1 MKTRSLFLAAA
12 FAFFLTGC
20 SGYTA
25 SGYLQVPDTA
35 RLKALGGAASNLRPG
50 QGTLEFGMKPVMF
63 ANDVVLKVG
72 QSTIEAEVPKTAYDG
87 STFLVQGAANALPF
101 DMSVAWTERHG
112 EQVTR
117 DEHVECRGPGYCEGP
132 VSRTYC
138 SPDGSGRQSCRSE
151 TRYEYGYFSNCPG
164 TMPVRNLY
172 QIYRY
177 GVTANL
183 LVPHSTM
190 DVLATFKGQTT
201 ANERLL
207 KTEREGMCQ
216 SRL

>member
-1 MKTRSLFLAAA
+1 MKTTSLLILAALMLL
-12 FAFFLTGC
+12 LTGC

-25 SGYLQVPDTA
+25 SGYLQVQDAA
-35 RLKALGGAASNLRPG
+35 RLKALGGQAAELRPG
-50 QGTLEFGMKPVMF
+50 QGSLEFGMKPLIF
-63 ANDVVLKVG
+63 ANDLALMVG
-72 QSTIEAEVPKTAYDG
+72 HTTIEAEVPKAAYDG

-112 EQVTR
+112 EQITR
-117 DEHVECRGPGYCEGP
+117 DERVECRGPGYCEGP

-138 SPDGSGRQSCRSE
+138 SPDGSGRQNCRSE

-164 TMPVRNLY
+164 TMPVRNRY

-183 LVPHSTM
+183 LVPNSTM

-207 KTEREGMCQ
+207 ATEREGMCQ